1 MLKNYHFL
9 ITGGASGIG
18 LATAQLLH
26 QHGATLTL
34 WDVNATALAQAAHDL
49 QAASVVVDITQ
60 PQAIQAVLTNI
71 DKLDGVIHCAGILH
85 SGMFETLDLEKQ
97 RRIIEVN
104 FFGTVAIVQMVLP
117 LLKKTR
123 GSLILA
129 GSVAAFGGS
138 PEEATYGA
146 SKAAVLSLA
155 QTLRVELD
163 GTGVHIG
170 VFCPHFVDTP
180 MVQQNPD
187 VKLYQLIGNKHTAD
201 DVARAIVRGIH
212 KRHFMIFP
220 SLEVQGAWWLSRY
233 GHGLVFPIVRRSWR
247 QALRLVSARSAKN

>member
-1 MLKNYHFL
+1 MLKNHHFL

-18 LATAQLLH
+18 LATARMLQ

-34 WDVNATALAQAAHDL
+34 WDVNATAVAQVAQEL
-49 QAASVVVDITQ
+49 QVTSSVVDITQ
-60 PQAIQAVLTNI
+60 PPEIKSALASL

-104 FFGTVAIVQMVLP
+104 FFGTVAVIQAVLP
-117 LLKKTR
+117 LLKKSR

-201 DVARAIVRGIH
+201 DVAQAIVRGIR

-233 GHGLVFPIVRRSWR
+233 GHGLVFPIVRRSWQR
-247 QALRLVSARSAKN
+247 ALRLHQKS

>member
-1 MLKNYHFL
+1 MHDAHFL

-18 LATAQLLH
+18 LATARLLR
-26 QHGATLTL
+26 QQGAKLTL
-34 WDVNATALAQAAHDL
+34 WDVNAAALAQAAQDL
-49 QAASVVVDITQ
+49 QAASAIVDVTQ
-60 PQAIQAVLTNI
+60 PQAIQIALASI
-71 DKLDGVIHCAGILH
+71 DKLEGAIHCAGILH
-85 SGMFETLDLEKQ
+85 SGMFETLALDKQ
-97 RRIIEVN
+97 QRIIEVN
-104 FFGTVAIVQMVLP
+104 FFGTVAVVQAVLP
-117 LLKKTR
+117 LLKKAR
-123 GSLILA
+123 GTLILA

-163 GTGVHIG
+163 GSGIHIG

-201 DVARAIVRGIH
+201 DVARAIVRGIRQ
-212 KRHFMIFP
+212 RHFMIFP

-247 QALRLVSARSAKN
+247 RALRLAKK